1 MAGTS
6 SSTPSWV
13 RLVLTS
19 VLSALCCGGVV
30 AAICV
35 WWFHPATNR
44 DILENV
50 SESPGYNFADD
61 AGGTG
66 AVPLLSAANPLR
78 TAKPSPSLEKHFS
91 HSAVAVD
98 SVPCSA
104 IGR

>member
-1 MAGTS
+1 MVD
-6 SSTPSWV
+6 SSTPSWL
-13 RLVLTS
+13 RLVLTA
-19 VLSALCCGGVV
+19 VISALCCGGMV

-35 WWFHPATNR
+35 WWFHPAAEIN
-44 DILENV
+44 ILENAA
-50 SESPGYNFADD
+50 ETPGHNFADD

-66 AVPLLSAANPLR
+66 TVPLLSAQNPLK
-78 TAKPSPSLEKHFS
+78 TAAPSPSIEGHFS